1 MTTSSPWPT
10 IHDERRALV
19 DDLEPLTEEQWS
31 TPSLCERWTVR
42 DVFAHMTATEK
53 MTPPKFVGKLVGSGF
68 RINTMFEK
76 DIAREEEGTPAEA
89 LDEFRA
95 HMGDSTHPPGPID
108 AMLGEMIVHGEDIRR
123 PLGIAHDYP
132 MDAVVRVADFYKNSN
147 LLIGSKSRVAGLTLR
162 ATDTDWTTGS
172 GPEVSGPMLALVL
185 AMTGR
190 SAALGELGG
199 DGLGQLKSALS
210 K

>member
-1 MTTSSPWPT
+1 M
-10 IHDERRALV
+10 
-19 DDLEPLTEEQWS
+19 
-31 TPSLCERWTVR
+31 R

-76 DIAREEEGTPAEA
+76 DIAHEEEGTPAES

-95 HMGDSTHPPGPID
+95 HMSDSTHPPGPID

-123 PLGIAHDYP
+123 PLGIAHEYP

-162 ATDTDWTTGS
+162 ATDTDWIHRIGAGGLRADAGARAGDDGS
-172 GPEVSGPMLALVL
+172 PRRPRRTQRRRLA
-185 AMTGR
+185 
-190 SAALGELGG
+190 
-199 DGLGQLKSALS
+199 QLESALP

>member
-10 IHDERRALV
+10 IHQERRALV
-19 DDLEPLTEEQWS
+19 DDLEPLTDTQWS

-76 DIAREEEGTPAEA
+76 DIAHEEEGTPAES

-95 HMGDSTHPPGPID
+95 HMADSTHPPGPID

-123 PLGIAHDYP
+123 PLGITHEYP

-190 SAALGELGG
+190 SASLDELGG
-199 DGLGQLKSALS
+199 DGLDKLKSALS